1 MKKTTKSH
9 TMKRRRHERIFYWS
23 ILAIPVLQ
31 FCIFYIGVNFNS
43 ILLAFQNITM
53 DASGDGYIYSWVG
66 FTNFKETL
74 DLMFNSYEL
83 RSGFTNSII
92 AYVVGL
98 IFGTIPALLFS
109 FYIYKKYPLGEAFKV
124 ILFIPSLI
132 SSVAIVIMFK
142 YFVENA
148 YPAIMETLFNVQ
160 VEGLLADPKTT
171 FVTVLFYGIWIGFGG
186 GVLMYLGAMNSISDS
201 VVEASIMDG
210 ITPAKEFW
218 HITIPLIYPTIVTFL
233 VTGIATIF
241 TNQMNLYTF
250 FRDGASKGHYTYGY
264 YMFLHTQAGMTEY
277 PHIAAMGLIITFI
290 IAPVT
295 LLARHLLIKFGP
307 SVD

>member
-1 MKKTTKSH
+1 MKKAKSH
-9 TMKRRRHERIFYWS
+9 VISRRRHEKIFYWS
-23 ILAIPVLQ
+23 ILAIPLLQ

-43 ILLAFQNITM
+43 ILLAFQNIEM
-53 DASGDGYIYSWVG
+53 DASGNGYIYTWVG
-66 FTNFKETL
+66 FKNFMETL

-83 RSGFTNSII
+83 TVGFKNSII

-98 IFGTIPALLFS
+98 IFGTVPALLFS

-124 ILFIPSLI
+124 ILFIPSII

-148 YPAIMETLFNVQ
+148 YPAIMQTLFNIQ
-160 VEGLLADPKTT
+160 VEGLLADANTT
-171 FVTVLFYGIWIGFGG
+171 FVTVLFYGVWIGFGG

-201 VVEASIMDG
+201 VVEAAIMDG
-210 ITPAKEFW
+210 ITPAKEFTK
-218 HITIPLIYPTIVTFL
+218 ITLPLIYPTIVTFL

-250 FRDGASKGHYTYGY
+250 FRDGANKSHYTYGY

-277 PHIAAMGLIITFI
+277 PHVATMGLIITI
-290 IAPVT
+290 VIAPVT
-295 LLARHLLIKFGP
+295 LLARHLLIKYGP